1 MSKFIQKNFLN
12 LVVLILLAII
22 FVKSCKIKPSVDQ
35 IRIIRDTT
43 WVIKDSTIYSKPQVI
58 KTIPVNVYHDT
69 IFKEYIPDSNYG
81 KLVVQ
86 YQNVVNQLLAKNIH
100 SDSLKIDSIGYVHVL
115 DTVQKN
121 LISGRSFHYSLK
133 YPIIKE
139 TIIMPEK
146 KKNQV
151 FIGGNIQGSTSA
163 NQINAGLLF
172 KTKRDY
178 IFGGTIGVNSNG
190 ALQYGVQ
197 SFWKIKLK

>member
-163 NQINAGLLF
+163 NQINTGLLF